1 MTIFLT
7 SLLSMKAITIHHG
20 EFGLT
25 VKSDS
30 LFDFSS
36 FAGSVN
42 VQFDPQVRFRLAIR
56 PKFG

>member
-1 MTIFLT
+1 
-7 SLLSMKAITIHHG
+7 MKAITIHHD